1 MSPPPNPQQIQILP
15 DVEGCGPLG
24 TGRYDTRVH
33 DFSALTPVILQ
44 SRPAPDLAPV
54 TSSSF
59 WRESLT
65 LMELHLAHGRRRLRV
80 GERIYLFGEPFEN
93 LFLITS
99 GLCQMVN
106 QTSDGREQPT
116 GPYFKGDWLG
126 FDGIPT
132 GNHGCSAVALDIGE
146 VWTFRYDTL
155 LRVAAVEPLVMRLL
169 LSSMASQLTRHR
181 DTMLS
186 VNTLTADRRVADFL
200 LRWAQSLAERGLRTD
215 QIHIHMTR
223 ADMGCHTGL
232 TLESV
237 CRALARLARCGVIE
251 FNEKGRRD
259 ITIPD
264 LAALRDFVQS
274 STDPAAP
281 LFH

>member
-1 MSPPPNPQQIQILP
+1 MNPQPNQQQFQVAP
-15 DVEGCGPLG
+15 VTEGCEPIGVR
-24 TGRYDTRVH
+24 RYDTRVH
-33 DFSALTPVILQ
+33 DFSALTPVAQ
-44 SRPAPDLAPV
+44 NSRAAPTQPPV
-54 TSSSF
+54 MLGSF

-65 LMELHLAHGRRRLRV
+65 LMELHLAHGWRRLRV
-80 GERIYLFGEPFEN
+80 GERIYFVGESFEN

-99 GLCQMVN
+99 GLFQTVC

-126 FDGIPT
+126 LDGIPT
-132 GNHGCSAVALDIGE
+132 GIHGCSAVALDISE
-146 VWTFRYDTL
+146 VWTFRYDDL
-155 LRVAAVEPLVMRLL
+155 LRVAAVQPLVMRLML
-169 LSSMASQLTRHR
+169 CAMASQLTRHR

-186 VNTLTADRRVADFL
+186 VNTLTADRRVAEFL

-223 ADMGCHTGL
+223 AEMGSHTGL

-237 CRALARLARCGVIE
+237 CRALARLALCGVIE

-259 ITIPD
+259 ISIPD
-264 LAALRDFVQS
+264 LAALRDFVLS
-274 STDPAAP
+274 STDPATT
-281 LFH
+281 LLH

>member
-1 MSPPPNPQQIQILP
+1 
-15 DVEGCGPLG
+15 
-24 TGRYDTRVH
+24 
-33 DFSALTPVILQ
+33 
-44 SRPAPDLAPV
+44 
-54 TSSSF
+54 
-59 WRESLT
+59 
-65 LMELHLAHGRRRLRV
+65 MELHLAHGRRRLRV

-99 GLCQMVN
+99 GLCKVVS

-146 VWTFRYDTL
+146 VWTFRYDAL

-169 LSSMASQLTRHR
+169 LSAMTSQLARNR
-181 DTMLS
+181 DAMLS
-186 VNTLTADRRVADFL
+186 VNTLAADGRVADFL

-215 QIHIHMTR
+215 QIHLHMTR
-223 ADMGCHTGL
+223 ADMGSHTGL
-232 TLESV
+232 TLETV
-237 CRALARLARCGVIE
+237 CRALARLARCGVIQ

-259 ITIPD
+259 ISIPD

-274 STDPAAP
+274 RTDPIT
-281 LFH
+281 LLLH

>member
-1 MSPPPNPQQIQILP
+1 MSPPPSLQKFQAVRDI
-15 DVEGCGPLG
+15 
-24 TGRYDTRVH
+24 RVH
-33 DFSALTPVILQ
+33 DFSALTPVA
-44 SRPAPDLAPV
+44 SNPRPRPDQAPV
-54 TSSSF
+54 APSSF

-65 LMELHLAHGRRRLRV
+65 LIELHLAHGRRRVRA
-80 GERIYLFGEPFEN
+80 GERIYLFGESFEN

-132 GNHGCSAVALDIGE
+132 GIHHCSAIALDIGE
-146 VWTFRYDTL
+146 VWTVRYDAL
-155 LRVAAVEPLVMRLL
+155 LLVAAEEPLVMRLM
-169 LSSMASQLTRHR
+169 LSAMASQLARNR
-181 DTMLS
+181 DTILS
-186 VNTLTADRRVADFL
+186 VNTLAADARVADFL
-200 LRWAQSLAERGLRTD
+200 LQWAQSLAERELRTD

-223 ADMGCHTGL
+223 ADMGSHTGL
-232 TLESV
+232 TLETV
-237 CRALARLARCGVIE
+237 CRALARLARCGVIQ

-259 ITIPD
+259 ISIPD

-274 STDPAAP
+274 STDAAA
-281 LFH
+281 LLLH